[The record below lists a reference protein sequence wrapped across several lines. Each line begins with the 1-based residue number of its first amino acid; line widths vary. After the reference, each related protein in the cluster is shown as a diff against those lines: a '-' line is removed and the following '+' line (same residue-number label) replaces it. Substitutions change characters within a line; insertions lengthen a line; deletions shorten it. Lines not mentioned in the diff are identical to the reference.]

1 MGHTLT
7 HRYVSIH
14 QQHCG
19 TPAICCVGCAAC
31 QKRRRYYCMAGA
43 STRSQ
48 QREEVQ
54 LCICVYTAFPPRNSD
69 ARVSGVCSHMLVHP
83 ISPFGPN
90 AMSAA
95 NRLRTDCRIE
105 KAHITRR
112 GYGEVLRSCR
122 ACWTHL
128 KPKCNTRPAD
138 LSWKPARCCLSL
150 AYSLLKQLC
159 SFMWILITYE

>member
-1 MGHTLT
+1 MSEIRWIQAEIKWAQIESAISRAGGWVGHTLT

-90 AMSAA
+90 AMSAE

-105 KAHITRR
+105 KAVDAHTTGIR
-112 GYGEVLRSCR
+112 GGLAVLQ
-122 ACWTHL
+122 
-128 KPKCNTRPAD
+128 
-138 LSWKPARCCLSL
+138 
-150 AYSLLKQLC
+150 SLLDSSEAKV
-159 SFMWILITYE
+159 

>member
-1 MGHTLT
+1 
-7 HRYVSIH
+7 
-14 QQHCG
+14 
-19 TPAICCVGCAAC
+19 
-31 QKRRRYYCMAGA
+31 MAGA

-105 KAHITRR
+105 KAVDAHTTGIR
-112 GYGEVLRSCR
+112 GGLAVLQ
-122 ACWTHL
+122 
-128 KPKCNTRPAD
+128 
-138 LSWKPARCCLSL
+138 
-150 AYSLLKQLC
+150 SLLDSSEAKV
-159 SFMWILITYE
+159 